1 MLPCWERPY
10 GIVAIDIA
18 AACLE
23 IEREVKPYS
32 DDCSWSSIRS
42 ILSRQPLC
50 MFTGQQTDTGSECQE
65 LVSFD
70 LTAHQNMVQHCMLG
84 IVEVS
89 LKTSET
95 RCNTLH

>member
-10 GIVAIDIA
+10 GIVAIDVA

-32 DDCSWSSIRS
+32 NDCSRCSIRS

-70 LTAHQNMVQHCMLG
+70 LIAHKNMV
-84 IVEVS
+84 
-89 LKTSET
+89 
-95 RCNTLH
+95 